1 MQICYE
7 KDRKRTIR
15 SDGSVDYET
24 MNKIKRAFEAENNT
38 LNPNVKKQSSFVD
51 YYGDLVSQVANSGF
65 VYNSLLD
72 SQAATVTAAANAREQ
87 IIGVSQDEELTFMVK
102 FQNAYN
108 ASSRYI
114 NVVDEMLE
122 HILNT
127 LGT

>member
-1 MQICYE
+1 
-7 KDRKRTIR
+7 
-15 SDGSVDYET
+15 

-72 SQAATVTAAANAREQ
+72 SQAATVTAASNAREQ

-127 LGT
+127 LGS